1 MKAINKKSF
10 VVFGLLIVVL
20 IASQFIYKRFDL
32 TQDKRYTLTETSN
45 LLLENVDKELQIEIL
60 LGGELTGNYR
70 ILKNEIQFLLEELK
84 EKNPKIKYRFVD
96 PLEMNKTEMEES
108 GIVAI
113 PIKTDKGVLNVYPY
127 ARLSYG
133 EKVMWMET
141 LVNDPST
148 PFEELAVASTE
159 KLEYLFA
166 EKIQKI
172 TNVNRKKIGFIVH
185 HDELPQ
191 QNIDG
196 LGRALSEKYDV
207 EIYLNPIANKKFSL
221 DYEDIDSL
229 KRFDGLIVAKPTL
242 PFSDKDKMVLDQY
255 VMNGGKMLW
264 AVETV
269 DAEMDSIFRSGKI
282 VAFPRDL
289 KINDFLF
296 NYGVRIHN
304 AVIKDLNGGKIVL
317 ADGETAGNVSY
328 NYYTWPYSELGMA
341 GDVNPITANIDPVIF
356 NFANPIELLENPNVK
371 QTVLLSSSPQTTM
384 KPALNYISLEE
395 VDVENTEEYVMGKIP
410 MAVLLEGNF
419 KSAYAARFERK
430 EIPNF
435 KGQSTNGK
443 MIVISDGDVLKNHL
457 WRGMPMRLGEDKY
470 SVRPDNP
477 NSRPTTYANQTFV
490 LNAMDYLLGDEDFL
504 ALRNRKLEIPLLNET
519 KVLSDKQT
527 WQQLNLIVPIGI
539 IALLA
544 GVGFIVRK
552 KKFAK

>member
-1 MKAINKKSF
+1 MKRLNKKSF
-10 VVFGLLIVVL
+10 VVLAIFFMVLIV
-20 IASQFIYKRFDL
+20 SQVFYKRFDL

-45 LLLENVDKELQIEIL
+45 LLLDKIDHDLQIDIL

-84 EKNPKIKYRFVD
+84 EKNIKIKYRFVD
-96 PLEMNKTEMEES
+96 PLEMNTTEMEEA
-108 GIVAI
+108 GIVAV

-133 EKVMWMET
+133 DKTIWMET
-141 LVNDPST
+141 LANDPSVA
-148 PFEELAVASTE
+148 FEDLAISSIE

-172 TNVNRKKIGFIVH
+172 TNTNRKKIGFIVH

-191 QNIDG
+191 QNIEG
-196 LGRALSEKYDV
+196 LGRALTDKYDV
-207 EIYLNPIANKKFSL
+207 DVYLNPIINKKFSL
-221 DYEDIDSL
+221 DIDDIDSL
-229 KRFDGLIVAKPTL
+229 KKFDALIVAKPTL

-255 VMNGGKMLW
+255 IMNGGKMLW

-289 KINDFLF
+289 KISDFLF

-304 AVIKDLNGGKIVL
+304 TVIKDLNGGKIVL

-328 NYYTWPYSELGMA
+328 NYYTWPYSELGLA
-341 GDVNPITANIDPVIF
+341 GDTNPITASIDPVIF
-356 NFANPIELLENPNVK
+356 SFANPIELLENPNVK
-371 QTVLLSSSPQTTM
+371 QTVLLSTSAQTTI
-384 KPALNYISLEE
+384 KPSLNYISLNE
-395 VDVENTEEYVMGKIP
+395 VEIDENEEYNMGKIP

-419 KSAYAARFERK
+419 NSAYASRIERQ

-435 KGQSTNGK
+435 KGKTTNGK
-443 MIVISDGDVLKNHL
+443 MIVLSDGDVLKNHL

-477 NSRPTTYANQTFV
+477 NARPTTYANQTFV

-519 KVLSDKQT
+519 RVLSDKEK
-527 WQQLNLIVPIGI
+527 WQQLNLIIPIAI
-539 IALLA
+539 IALL
-544 GVGFIVRK
+544 GGLGYFIRK
-552 KKFAK
+552 KKYAK

>member
-1 MKAINKKSF
+1 MKAIEKKSF
-10 VVFGLLIVVL
+10 VVFGLLIAVL
-20 IASQFIYKRFDL
+20 IISQFAYKRFDL

-45 LLLENVDKELQIEIL
+45 LLLENIDKELQIDIL

-84 EKNPKIKYRFVD
+84 EKNPKVKYRFVD
-96 PLEMNKTEMEES
+96 PLEMNTSEMEEA

-127 ARLSYG
+127 ARLSFG
-133 EKVMWMET
+133 DKVMWMET

-172 TNVNRKKIGFIVH
+172 TNTNRKKIGFIVH

-207 EIYLNPIANKKFSL
+207 EIYLNPIANKKFSF

-242 PFSDKDKMVLDQY
+242 PFSEKDKMVLDQY
-255 VMNGGKMLW
+255 IMNGGKMLF

-289 KINDFLF
+289 KINEFLF
-296 NYGVRIHN
+296 NYGIRLHN
-304 AVIKDLNGGKIVL
+304 TIIKDLNGGKIVL

-328 NYYTWPYSELGMA
+328 NYYTWPYFELGLA
-341 GDVNPITANIDPVIF
+341 GDPNPITASIDPVIF
-356 NFANPIELLENPNVK
+356 NFANPIELLENPNIK
-371 QTVLLSSSPQTTM
+371 QTVLLSSSPQTSM
-384 KPALNYISLEE
+384 KPALNYISLDE
-395 VDVENTEEYVMGKIP
+395 VDVENVDEFVMGKIP

-419 KSAYAARFERK
+419 KSAYASRFERQ

-435 KGQSTNGK
+435 KAQSTNGK

-519 KVLSDKQT
+519 KILSDKQY

-539 IALLA
+539 IAILGGL
-544 GVGFIVRK
+544 GYFIRRK
-552 KKFAK
+552 KFSK

>member
-1 MKAINKKSF
+1 MKRLNKKSF
-10 VVFGLLIVVL
+10 VVLAIFFMVLIV
-20 IASQFIYKRFDL
+20 SQVFYKRFDL

-45 LLLENVDKELQIEIL
+45 LLLDKIDHDLQIDIL

-84 EKNPKIKYRFVD
+84 EKNIKIKYRFVD
-96 PLEMNKTEMEES
+96 PLEMNTTEMEEA
-108 GIVAI
+108 GIVAV

-133 EKVMWMET
+133 DKTIWMET
-141 LVNDPST
+141 LANDPSVA
-148 PFEELAVASTE
+148 FEDLAISSIE

-172 TNVNRKKIGFIVH
+172 TNTNRKKIGFIVH

-191 QNIDG
+191 QNIEG
-196 LGRALSEKYDV
+196 LGRALTDKYDV
-207 EIYLNPIANKKFSL
+207 DVYLNPIINKKFSL
-221 DYEDIDSL
+221 DIDDIDSL
-229 KRFDGLIVAKPTL
+229 KKFDALIVAKPTL

-255 VMNGGKMLW
+255 IMNGGKMLW

-289 KINDFLF
+289 KISDFLF

-304 AVIKDLNGGKIVL
+304 TVIKDLNGGKIVL

-328 NYYTWPYSELGMA
+328 NYYTWPYSELGLA
-341 GDVNPITANIDPVIF
+341 GDTNPITASIDPVIF
-356 NFANPIELLENPNVK
+356 SFANPIELLENPNVK
-371 QTVLLSSSPQTTM
+371 QTVLLSTAAQTTM
-384 KPALNYISLEE
+384 KPSLNYISLNE
-395 VDVENTEEYVMGKIP
+395 VEIDENEEYNMGKIP

-419 KSAYAARFERK
+419 NSAYASRIERQ

-435 KGQSTNGK
+435 KGKTTNGK
-443 MIVISDGDVLKNHL
+443 MIVLSDGDVLKNHL

-477 NSRPTTYANQTFV
+477 NARPTTYANQTFV

-519 KVLSDKQT
+519 RVLSDKEK
-527 WQQLNLIVPIGI
+527 WQQLNLIIPIAI
-539 IALLA
+539 IALL
-544 GVGFIVRK
+544 GGLGYFIRK
-552 KKFAK
+552 KKYAK

>member
-1 MKAINKKSF
+1 MKSVQKQSF
-10 VVFGLLIVVL
+10 VVIGVL
-20 IASQFIYKRFDL
+20 IAILILSQFAYKRFDL
-32 TQDKRYTLTETSN
+32 TQDKRFTLTETTN
-45 LLLENVDKELQIEIL
+45 TLLENVNQELNIDVL

-70 ILKNEIQFLLEELK
+70 ILKNEIQFYLEELK

-96 PLEMNKTEMEES
+96 PLEMNASDMEQA
-108 GIVAI
+108 GIVPI

-133 EKVMWMET
+133 DKTQWMET
-141 LVNDPST
+141 LVNDPSV
-148 PFEELAVASTE
+148 PFEDLAIVSTE

-166 EKIQKI
+166 EKIQKL
-172 TNVNRKKIGFIVH
+172 TNTKRKRVGFIVH

-221 DYEDIDSL
+221 DLEDIDSL

-255 VMNGGKMLW
+255 IMNGGKMLW

-289 KINDFLF
+289 KINEFLF
-296 NYGVRIHN
+296 NFGVRLHN
-304 AVIKDLNGGKIVL
+304 TVIKDLNGGKIVL

-328 NYYTWPYSELGMA
+328 NYYTWPYFELGLA
-341 GDVNPITANIDPVIF
+341 GEPNPITENIDPVIF
-356 NFANPIELLENPNVK
+356 NFANPIELLENPNIK
-371 QTVLLSSSPQTTM
+371 QTVLLSSSNQSSM
-384 KPALNYISLEE
+384 KPALNYISLDE
-395 VDVENTEEYVMGKIP
+395 VDVDNVDEYQMGKIP

-419 KSAYAARFERK
+419 NSAFASRIERK

-435 KGQSTNGK
+435 KGKTTNGK

-477 NSRPTTYANQTFV
+477 ESRPTTYANQTFV
-490 LNAMDYLLGDEDFL
+490 MNAMDYLLGDEDFL

-519 KVLSDKQT
+519 RVLADKQK
-527 WQQLNLIVPIGI
+527 WQQINLWVPTI
-539 IALLA
+539 IITLLA
-544 GVGFIVRK
+544 GAGFIIRK
-552 KKFAK
+552 KKYAK

>member
-1 MKAINKKSF
+1 MKAIDKKSF

-20 IASQFIYKRFDL
+20 IASQFIYNRFDL

-45 LLLENVDKELQIEIL
+45 VLLENVDKELQIDIL

-84 EKNPKIKYRFVD
+84 EKNPKVKYRFVD
-96 PLEMNKTEMEES
+96 PLEMSTAEMEEA

-172 TNVNRKKIGFIVH
+172 TNTNRKKIGFIVH

-207 EIYLNPIANKKFSL
+207 EIYINPIANKKFTF

-289 KINDFLF
+289 KINEFLF
-296 NYGVRIHN
+296 NYGVRLHN
-304 AVIKDLNGGKIVL
+304 TVIKDLNGGKIVL

-328 NYYTWPYSELGMA
+328 NYYTWPYFELGLA
-341 GDVNPITANIDPVIF
+341 SDSNPITANIDPVIF
-356 NFANPIELLENPNVK
+356 NFANPIELLENPNIK
-371 QTVLLSSSPQTTM
+371 QTVLLSSSPQTSM

-395 VDVENTEEYVMGKIP
+395 VDVENVDEYVMGKIP
-410 MAVLLEGNF
+410 MAVLVEGNF
-419 KSAYAARFERK
+419 KSAYASRFERQ

-435 KGQSTNGK
+435 KAQSTNGK
-443 MIVISDGDVLKNHL
+443 ND
-457 WRGMPMRLGEDKY
+457 
-470 SVRPDNP
+470 
-477 NSRPTTYANQTFV
+477 
-490 LNAMDYLLGDEDFL
+490 
-504 ALRNRKLEIPLLNET
+504 
-519 KVLSDKQT
+519 
-527 WQQLNLIVPIGI
+527 
-539 IALLA
+539 
-544 GVGFIVRK
+544 
-552 KKFAK
+552 